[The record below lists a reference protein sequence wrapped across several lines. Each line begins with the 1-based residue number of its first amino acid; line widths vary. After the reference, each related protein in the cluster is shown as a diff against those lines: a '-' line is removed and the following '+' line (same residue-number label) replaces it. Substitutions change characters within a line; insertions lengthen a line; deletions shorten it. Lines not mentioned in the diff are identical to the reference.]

1 VNRFAVKLVRV
12 IPARRS
18 RVYRA
23 WLDPELVARWWAPL
37 DSVVA
42 TASVDE
48 RVDGVLRV
56 EMLTEDGEPHM
67 FDAVIQELV
76 EDERIVLIF
85 KFALDAEETLLTVTF
100 RDAPGG
106 GTEVT
111 LDHQRVPLEGPLNE
125 QSVDTGWNSVLDKLE
140 GVAHDL

>member
-1 VNRFAVKLVRV
+1 MNRFAVKLVRV

>member
-1 VNRFAVKLVRV
+1 MNRFAVKLVRI

-23 WLDPELVARWWAPL
+23 WLDPELVARWWAPM

-42 TASVDE
+42 TATVDE
-48 RVDGVLRV
+48 RVGGVLRV
-56 EMLTEDGEPHM
+56 EMLTEDGEPHL

-85 KFALDAEETLLTVTF
+85 KFAVDAEETLLTVTF
-100 RDAPGG
+100 RDAPDG

-125 QSVDTGWNSVLDKLE
+125 QSVDAGWNSVLDKLE

>member
-1 VNRFAVKLVRV
+1 
-12 IPARRS
+12 
-18 RVYRA
+18 
-23 WLDPELVARWWAPL
+23 VARWWAPL

>member
-1 VNRFAVKLVRV
+1 VNRFAVKLVRI
-12 IPARRS
+12 IPARRA

-23 WLDPELVARWWAPL
+23 WLDPELVARWWAPM

-42 TASVDE
+42 TATVDE
-48 RVDGVLRV
+48 RVGGVLRV
-56 EMLTEDGEPHM
+56 EMLTADGEPHQ
-67 FDAVIQELV
+67 FDALIQELV

-85 KFALDAEETLLTVTF
+85 KFAVDAEETLLTVTF
-100 RDAPGG
+100 RDAPDG

-125 QSVDTGWNSVLDKLE
+125 QSVDAGWNSVLDKLE

>member
-1 VNRFAVKLVRV
+1 MNRFAVKLVRI
-12 IPARRS
+12 IPARRA

-23 WLDPELVARWWAPL
+23 WLDPELVARWWAPM

-42 TASVDE
+42 TATVDE
-48 RVDGVLRV
+48 RVGGVLRV
-56 EMLTEDGEPHM
+56 EMLTEDGEPHQ

-85 KFALDAEETLLTVTF
+85 KFAVDAEETLLTVTF
-100 RDAPGG
+100 RDAPDG

-125 QSVDTGWNSVLDKLE
+125 QSVDAGWNSVLDKLE

>member
-1 VNRFAVKLVRV
+1 MNRFAVKLVRI
-12 IPARRS
+12 IPARRA

-23 WLDPELVARWWAPL
+23 WLDPELVARWWAPM

-42 TASVDE
+42 TATVDE
-48 RVDGVLRV
+48 RVGGVLRV
-56 EMLTEDGEPHM
+56 EMLTADGEPHQ
-67 FDAVIQELV
+67 FDALIQELV

-85 KFALDAEETLLTVTF
+85 KFAVDAEETLLTVTF
-100 RDAPGG
+100 RDAPDG

-125 QSVDTGWNSVLDKLE
+125 QSVDAGWNSVLDKLE

>member
-1 VNRFAVKLVRV
+1 MRQFAVQVSRV
-12 IPARRS
+12 MRAPRS

-23 WLDPELVARWWAPL
+23 FLDPELVARWWAPM

-48 RVDGVLRV
+48 RVGGVHRI
-56 EMLTEDGEPHM
+56 EMLTAAGEPHM

-76 EDERIVLIF
+76 PDERIVLIF
-85 KFALDAEETLLTVTF
+85 KFAPEAEETLLTVTL

-106 GTEVT
+106 GTEVH
-111 LDHQRVPLEGPLNE
+111 LDHQNITADGPLHE
-125 QSVDTGWNSVLDKLE
+125 QSVDAGWNSVLDKLE
-140 GVAHDL
+140 GIAHAL

>member
-1 VNRFAVKLVRV
+1 VIRFAVQLSRV
-12 IPARRS
+12 IRAPRA

-23 WLDPELVARWWAPL
+23 FLDPELVARWWAPG

-42 TASVDE
+42 TATVDE
-48 RVDGVLRV
+48 RVGGVHRID
-56 EMLTEDGEPHM
+56 MIAEDGSPHM

-76 EDERIVLIF
+76 EDERIVLVF
-85 KFALDAEETLLTVTF
+85 KFHPDAEETLLTVTF

-106 GTEVT
+106 GTELT

-125 QSVDTGWNSVLDKLE
+125 QSVDAGWNSVLDKLE
-140 GVAHDL
+140 GVADDL

>member
-1 VNRFAVKLVRV
+1 VNRFAVKLVRI
-12 IPARRS
+12 IPARRA

-23 WLDPELVARWWAPL
+23 WLDPELVARWWAPM

-42 TASVDE
+42 TATVDE
-48 RVDGVLRV
+48 RVGGVLRV
-56 EMLTEDGEPHM
+56 EMLTEDGEPHQ

-85 KFALDAEETLLTVTF
+85 KFAVDAEETLLTVTF
-100 RDAPGG
+100 RDAPAG

-111 LDHQRVPLEGPLNE
+111 LDHQRVPFDGPLNE